1 MTLVSEKLGNVDH
14 FNWLPIL
21 SFYFCVVWSS
31 YSRHKVIVIKAFF
44 SVTRKQDIYAE
55 SPHVQSKAR
64 FNISQSRKHTAV
76 KTMTVVVNIQFCAIK
91 AVCTLSENK
100 SPTPLI
106 FYNTEPTYKSWQ
118 MCSTWCIFN
127 KYYIWRIILV
137 TGILNQC
144 MFFNFYQS
152 ILTI

>member
-1 MTLVSEKLGNVDH
+1 MAVQVMSKEFSASFSPV
-14 FNWLPIL
+14 FNDSSFRKIRERWPFELITYIIIL
-21 SFYFCVVWSS
+21 ICVLWSS
-31 YSRHKVIVIKAFF
+31 YSRHKIIVIKAFF

-64 FNISQSRKHTAV
+64 FNINQSRKHTAV

-106 FYNTEPTYKSWQ
+106 FYNTEPTYKS
-118 MCSTWCIFN
+118 
-127 KYYIWRIILV
+127 
-137 TGILNQC
+137 
-144 MFFNFYQS
+144 
-152 ILTI
+152 